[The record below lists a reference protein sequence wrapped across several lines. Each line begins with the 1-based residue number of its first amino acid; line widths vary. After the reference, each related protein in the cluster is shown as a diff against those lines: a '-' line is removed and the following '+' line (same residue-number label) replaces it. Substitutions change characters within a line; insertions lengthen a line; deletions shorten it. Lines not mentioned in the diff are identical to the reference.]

1 MATPVNKMVEFLA
14 SNKNDFTKL
23 SEVDRQ
29 AYLASLCETL
39 GLNPMLIPFQFLK
52 LDGKMVLYAK
62 KSCSDQLR
70 SIHGISVVE
79 MQEEERNGVHICRV
93 KLKDKDG
100 REDCDV
106 GAVSLY
112 DCRAEIWNGPNKVPN
127 PNFGKRIS
135 QEAEAN
141 AILKSATKAKR
152 RTTLSM
158 CGLGMLD
165 ETEVESLPGVAVST
179 NEGAKESAHEAAE
192 TKTVTTPP
200 STTTP
205 PVKPLLN
212 RNIATNIQHNILGAL
227 EQKAM
232 AFASSVE
239 IENAVKL
246 ALEKH
251 EYTADQFSRL
261 MQPLRYEWYRQAA
274 IHAKDGEEVD
284 GLIQQLSNDLIRHQV
299 GDKGADALLGCL
311 KQAGDAV
318 KTELAKLAPKY
329 R

>member
-52 LDGKMVLYAK
+52 LDGKLVLYAK

-70 SIHGISVVE
+70 SIYGISVVE

-112 DCRAEIWNGPNKVPN
+112 DCRPEIWQGDHKVPN

-165 ETEVESLPGVAVST
+165 ETEVESLPGVVTS
-179 NEGAKESAHEAAE
+179 NEGAKDAAPPAAE

-200 STTTP
+200 ATTAP
-205 PVKPLLN
+205 PGKPLLN

-227 EQKAM
+227 DQKAG
-232 AFASSVE
+232 AFASTIE

-274 IHAKDGEEVD
+274 IHADSEAAVQALVD
-284 GLIQQLSNDLIRHQV
+284 DLSNDLIRHQV
-299 GDKGADALLGCL
+299 GEKGADALLACL